1 MSISVITTT
10 YNCALFINEAVKS
23 ILNQT
28 YTNFEYLIID
38 DGSTDDTDGIVNSYN
53 DERIRYYKI
62 DHVGR
67 SKALNYGLSKCRFDW
82 VALIDADD
90 IWHPTKLERQVKLI
104 ENNHDVIFSNAL
116 FFKKNSLHFSIE
128 CPKTKIDLLETLQI
142 HGHMV
147 NSSIIY
153 NKNFI
158 KKFGCYKEELT
169 NSEDYDLLLRIIPKS
184 SYKFI
189 DNYLVFCKLRNSSL
203 SRNSIEKTKQNIR
216 SIQRKNFNTKK
227 KLKNEESSRDYEL
240 LFWREYFYGNKK
252 KSRKIL
258 LENKNLFL
266 KDYRIALAF
275 IITFLPDSLFEKLLQ
290 SRVRL
295 RIQYFFK
302 KFFRDEKVLN
312 AEKVFNAIIKRNV

>member
-1 MSISVITTT
+1 MPISVITTT
-10 YNCALFINEAVKS
+10 YNCGSYINDAAKS
-23 ILNQT
+23 VLSQT
-28 YTNFEYLIID
+28 YNNFEYIIID
-38 DGSTDDTDGIVNSYN
+38 DGSTDLTESIVNSFN
-53 DERIRYYKI
+53 DQRIRYYKI

-67 SKALNYGLSKCRFDW
+67 SIALNYGLSKCTYDW

-90 IWHPTKLERQVKLI
+90 IWHPIKLERQVKLI
-104 ENNHDVIFSNAL
+104 ENNHDVIFSNAF

-128 CPKTKIDLLETLQI
+128 CPKTKIDLLETLQL

-158 KKFGCYKEELT
+158 KKLGSYNEGLT

-189 DNYLVFCKLRNSSL
+189 DNYLVFCKLRDSSL

-216 SIQRKNFNTKK
+216 SIQKKNFNINK
-227 KLKNEESSRDYEL
+227 KLKHEENSRNYEL

-252 KSRKIL
+252 KPRKIL
-258 LENKNLFL
+258 RVNKNLFL
-266 KDYRIALAF
+266 KDYRITFAF
-275 IITFLPDSLFEKLLQ
+275 IITFLPDSLFEKFLQ
-290 SRVRL
+290 ARVRL
-295 RIQYFFK
+295 RIEYLAK
-302 KFFRDEKVLN
+302 KIFRDKKVLN
-312 AEKVFNAIIKRNV
+312 AERFFIKMKTDK